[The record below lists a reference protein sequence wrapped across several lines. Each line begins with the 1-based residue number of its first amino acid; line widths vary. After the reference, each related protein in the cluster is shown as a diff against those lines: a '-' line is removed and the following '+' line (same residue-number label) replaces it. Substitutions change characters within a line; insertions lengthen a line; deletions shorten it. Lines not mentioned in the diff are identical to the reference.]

1 MLCPPAM
8 SKERARYLATQILS
22 KHSEYISGLRDVE
35 ERNSVSEQSSEKNV
49 GLGKEQLIL
58 LENLAPELLEF

>member
-8 SKERARYLATQILS
+8 SKERARYLVTKILS

-35 ERNSVSEQSSEKNV
+35 ERGSASECSEKSNDYDRD
-49 GLGKEQLIL
+49 EL
-58 LENLAPELLEF
+58 LSLQNLAPELVEL